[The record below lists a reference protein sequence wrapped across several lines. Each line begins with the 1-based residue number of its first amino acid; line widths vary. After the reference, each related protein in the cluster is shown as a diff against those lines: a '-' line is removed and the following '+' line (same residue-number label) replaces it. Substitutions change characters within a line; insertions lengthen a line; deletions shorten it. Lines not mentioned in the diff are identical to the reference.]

1 MGMTRGQHGDTAM
14 LRLLVASAHIP
25 AATGAGPGVH
35 VSARFR
41 GTGGQGDTAVA
52 VPRRWVGHP
61 RGTGWHLSL
70 SRGGMASTILM

>member
-1 MGMTRGQHGDTAM
+1 M

-41 GTGGQGDTAVA
+41 GTGGQGDTMVA
-52 VPRRWVGHP
+52 VPMRWVGVGHP

-70 SRGGMASTILM
+70 SRDGMASSILM